1 MQVPPRRKRR
11 TKTSGAS
18 SLPPAEAPDKPPRFF
33 RSLSGRMHKAE
44 DPLKIRP
51 IVGEPP
57 QAEVYM
63 NLIAEED
70 KYLSNLLDTESE
82 SDSGSNVSTVGD
94 CGLATSSVIT
104 PSSPDYY
111 KSSFCQFDALR

>member
-1 MQVPPRRKRR
+1 M
-11 TKTSGAS
+11 G
-18 SLPPAEAPDKPPRFF
+18 D
-33 RSLSGRMHKAE
+33 
-44 DPLKIRP
+44 
-51 IVGEPP
+51 PP

-82 SDSGSNVSTVGD
+82 SDSGSNISTVGD
-94 CGLATSSVIT
+94 CGVAASSVPPLP

-111 KSSFCQFDALR
+111 RSTFCQFDALR